1 MNDMLEFLLED
12 CQFVDIMCEDIV
24 EEGTMLDS
32 QRIFYGSKT
41 SNELVKTHK
50 MAMRAMNN
58 NNNRDAKKYLNEC
71 IKLAKQLK
79 IEINNI
85 KEPANFKAKQ
95 KNNFQNASVTLL
107 EIIIACIP
115 YVNLAYIIKMASTP
129 HHRYYSVNYQPHVDK
144 FSEMTGDVYKK
155 QCQLALN
162 DFIIKCEQNLKNLK

>member
-58 NNNRDAKKYLNEC
+58 NNNRDAKKYLTNKTEYF
-71 IKLAKQLK
+71 A
-79 IEINNI
+79 NI
-85 KEPANFKAKQ
+85 
-95 KNNFQNASVTLL
+95 
-107 EIIIACIP
+107 
-115 YVNLAYIIKMASTP
+115 M
-129 HHRYYSVNYQPHVDK
+129 
-144 FSEMTGDVYKK
+144 G
-155 QCQLALN
+155 
-162 DFIIKCEQNLKNLK
+162 IKCGRITITSAKTRFGSCSSKGNISYSYRLMLYPEAAREYVVVHELSHVCEMNHSKRFYAIIERYLPDYKERKKLLKNGG